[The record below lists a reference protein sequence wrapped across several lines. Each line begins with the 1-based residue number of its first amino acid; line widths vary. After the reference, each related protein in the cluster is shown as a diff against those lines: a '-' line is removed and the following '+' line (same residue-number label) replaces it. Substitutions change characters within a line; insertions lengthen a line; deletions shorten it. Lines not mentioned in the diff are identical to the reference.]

1 MQQDQASSNNADVA
15 FYRPGVPLV
24 AAYMCARSCL
34 STHLPDDK
42 DTSFSYSTAPRTPHS
57 VPTMSAPS
65 SKPTLRKLIK
75 KHKIHFDS
83 PVNFPF
89 TRPEQWPTNR
99 VSIVEVVQ
107 GLGQTPYLGYQE
119 SIGHDTFHRPWREQ
133 MRRRADRL
141 AEEAERCLSERRNE
155 AEWRARIEEKVLAR
169 LSIEVAW

>member
-1 MQQDQASSNNADVA
+1 
-15 FYRPGVPLV
+15 
-24 AAYMCARSCL
+24 
-34 STHLPDDK
+34 
-42 DTSFSYSTAPRTPHS
+42 
-57 VPTMSAPS
+57 MSASS

-89 TRPEQWPTNR
+89 TRPEQWPASR
-99 VSIVEVVQ
+99 GSIVKDVQ

-119 SIGHDTFHRPWREQ
+119 SIGHDAFHRPWREQ
-133 MRRRADRL
+133 LRRRAERL